1 MQSEYRPRP
10 SENGMVML
18 HRLAPRCR
26 LPDAKSPEGLRAAGF
41 DVVHY
46 VPQPFTT
53 SDVDGASL
61 VVSFDQNTT
70 KTVAG
75 RVQDPNSS
83 GLGCRP

>member
-1 MQSEYRPRP
+1 
-10 SENGMVML
+10 MVML

-26 LPDAKSPEGLRAAGF
+26 LLDASRITLGKIALRKSPQGLRAAGF

-83 GLGCRP
+83 GLGCRS